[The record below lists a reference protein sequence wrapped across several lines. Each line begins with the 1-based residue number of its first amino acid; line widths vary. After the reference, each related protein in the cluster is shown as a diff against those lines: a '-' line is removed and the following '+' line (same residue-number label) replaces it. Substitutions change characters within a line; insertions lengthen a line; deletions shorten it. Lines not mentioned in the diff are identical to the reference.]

1 MTNVNQVIDNIDFLA
16 CTSCGGERLTS
27 AIECLQC
34 LDCNASFRKIR
45 EVPRFVCDDDYAG
58 SFGFQWNV
66 HARTQLDSFT
76 KLSIS
81 HDRLFKT
88 TKWSRNLSGQ
98 SILEAGSG
106 AGRFTEV
113 LAATG
118 ANVISFDLSSA
129 VDANFKNNGHKPN
142 VLVIQASILDI
153 PVRRQSMDKVICLGV
168 IQHTPDPAQAFS
180 CLANCVRPGGELVI
194 DVYAA
199 RLRSLL
205 SWKYVLRPLTKR
217 MNKNQLYSFIEAA
230 VPALLPVSEFLF
242 RLFGRFVPR
251 VLPIV
256 HYPSLGL
263 SPELARHWAVLDTFD
278 MYSPAHD
285 HPQTIAAVRSWFDA
299 AGLTDVV
306 VDYGPN
312 GIVARGR
319 RSPAESDARS

>member
-76 KLSIS
+76 NRWIRS
-81 HDRLFKT
+81 
-88 TKWSRNLSGQ
+88 
-98 SILEAGSG
+98 
-106 AGRFTEV
+106 
-113 LAATG
+113 
-118 ANVISFDLSSA
+118 
-129 VDANFKNNGHKPN
+129 
-142 VLVIQASILDI
+142 
-153 PVRRQSMDKVICLGV
+153 ICLGV

-230 VPALLPVSEFLF
+230 VPALLPVSEF
-242 RLFGRFVPR
+242 
-251 VLPIV
+251 
-256 HYPSLGL
+256 
-263 SPELARHWAVLDTFD
+263 
-278 MYSPAHD
+278 
-285 HPQTIAAVRSWFDA
+285 
-299 AGLTDVV
+299 
-306 VDYGPN
+306 
-312 GIVARGR
+312 
-319 RSPAESDARS
+319 